1 MTQKYV
7 ILIVAILAILFVVAL
22 FVLNSNETQKVS
34 SLGSSGVSQEDV
46 RENTQEPVNTE
57 SVQRSPESSSNDGA
71 LGDATNKINKI
82 FEEIPDSEILSGGP
96 GKDGIPSIENPKFVS
111 VKKASFLNDDD
122 IGIALQVGTEARFY
136 PFQILV
142 WHEIVN
148 DTVGGIPLAVT
159 YCPLCFTGIT
169 FERTLNGKVTEF
181 GVSGRLWKSNLVMY
195 DRTENTADESL
206 WSQVLG
212 RAIKGPKTGT
222 QLTIYPSDTIKFG
235 EWSKAHPDGAVLSRK
250 TGAFRAYGTDPYG
263 SYYTNRDVS
272 FGASFSDTRLHPKEF
287 ILGIEIDDQFK
298 AYVSDALPVGTT
310 NDTFAGKTITIEKS
324 VASEVRMSVEGKPL
338 PHIGGFWFSWAEV
351 HPTTELYESN

>member
-1 MTQKYV
+1 MKQKYL
-7 ILIVAILAILFVVAL
+7 ILTVAIVAIFFVATLFIM
-22 FVLNSNETQKVS
+22 NSKQTQKD
-34 SLGSSGVSQEDV
+34 GQE
-46 RENTQEPVNTE
+46 NIQKSTNAE
-57 SVQRSPESSSNDGA
+57 SAQRSQKSSSNDGA
-71 LGDATNKINKI
+71 LGGSANKT

-122 IGIALQVGTEARFY
+122 IGVALQVGNEARFY

-148 DTVGGIPLAVT
+148 DVVGGIPLAIT

-195 DRTENTADESL
+195 DRTESVDDESL

-222 QLTIYPSDTIKFG
+222 ELTIYPSDTIKFG
-235 EWSKAHPDGAVLSRK
+235 EWSKAHPDGEVLSRK

-287 ILGIEIDDQFK
+287 ILGIEIEDQFK
-298 AYVSDALPVGTT
+298 AYVSDALLVGTT
-310 NDTFAGKTITIEKS
+310 NDSFAGKTIIIEKS
-324 VASEVRMSVEGKPL
+324 AAGEVRITADGSPVS
-338 PHIGGFWFSWAEV
+338 HIGGFWFSWLEV
-351 HPTTELYESN
+351 HPTTELYEGA